1 MGVAGYVKGNPMN
14 NEHDLGW
21 QQIFINIANKKLRG
35 QPSDVIVPDFLLS
48 GKRNYV
54 VEEFSAKQQRAIIS
68 WDHYL
73 TT

>member
-1 MGVAGYVKGNPMN
+1 MPGGRGGNLPPKVFLQSSKTPG
-14 NEHDLGW
+14 D
-21 QQIFINIANKKLRG
+21 IKKKLSDFDVSD
-35 QPSDVIVPDFLLS
+35 SDVIVLDFPLS